1 MFTKFRHIALLSTA
15 AFALQGCASYTSGDT
30 VATVAPAA
38 QQVDLAAIMAK
49 PEGASGPALWKVADE
64 DTTIYL
70 FGTVHLLPETKEWYN
85 GPIATALGGAT
96 EIVTEIPI
104 GAMSDPATQQAMMMK
119 ALLPPDQNL
128 RDMLSDEDRTAY
140 EAAMGK
146 LDLPPAAFDR
156 FKPWLA
162 GMTLGVLPLM
172 KAGWDPTKGGEQV
185 VDSNAPEGAT
195 RSSLETAEQQIEFF
209 SSMSPEAQIAFL
221 VSTVEGAEIYMET
234 MEAVVAEWEE
244 GDPVELAELLNKS
257 FTDPAL
263 ADTLLYNR
271 NAHWAVWLDD
281 RMDQPGQVFVA
292 VGAGHLAGQ
301 KSVQDYLAQRGFT
314 VTRVQ

>member
-1 MFTKFRHIALLSTA
+1 
-15 AFALQGCASYTSGDT
+15 
-30 VATVAPAA
+30 
-38 QQVDLAAIMAK
+38 
-49 PEGASGPALWKVADE
+49 
-64 DTTIYL
+64 
-70 FGTVHLLPETKEWYN
+70 
-85 GPIATALGGAT
+85 
-96 EIVTEIPI
+96 
-104 GAMSDPATQQAMMMK
+104 
-119 ALLPPDQNL
+119 
-128 RDMLSDEDRTAY
+128 
-140 EAAMGK
+140 
-146 LDLPPAAFDR
+146 
-156 FKPWLA
+156 
-162 GMTLGVLPLM
+162 
-172 KAGWDPTKGGEQV
+172 
-185 VDSNAPEGAT
+185 
-195 RSSLETAEQQIEFF
+195 
-209 SSMSPEAQIAFL
+209 MSPEAQIAFL